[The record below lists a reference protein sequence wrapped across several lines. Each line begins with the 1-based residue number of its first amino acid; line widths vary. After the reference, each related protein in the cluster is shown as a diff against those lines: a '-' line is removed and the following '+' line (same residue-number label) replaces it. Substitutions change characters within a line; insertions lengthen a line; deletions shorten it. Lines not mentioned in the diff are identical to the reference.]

1 MPFVCLTP
9 WNLHLEGYPFTFD
22 FRYTYLVSSLNSR
35 ETIVGPGPHSYTFP
49 DTGSYDILLILE
61 ESGCKDTV
69 AQKQIYVESNP
80 PEPVLTCNPGL
91 TTMEVSWDTI
101 PGAIRYEVGYDPG
114 LVHYYYGG
122 TSFQFMNLEPDSA
135 YNFLVRPFSTI
146 GCGTSESTITC
157 RTLPCG
163 PGPIS
168 FDELT
173 ICNLDE
179 VITLDTIYGCNWS
192 GNGIQSDGC
201 TLNPSDLNI
210 GLNTVFLEIEQDP
223 CVFNIPQNIQVL
235 ESPELEADITSSV
248 FFGETGSI
256 DLQITNPD
264 GSESIQW
271 ENGSTSS
278 LQNDLI
284 PGEYCVTVAKGNGC
298 ETEECF
304 FVKPAE
310 YTVPSFLFV
319 CANKPEPIEVKPSTG
334 IDLQWFP
341 STGLSCA
348 DCAAPMV
355 RVSTSSIYTLIGETD
370 DGRRDTT
377 SVIVIVLPDFIC
389 GFFKTKMNQE
399 EVELMTGLEL
409 ESLSE
414 GDILKKLDAYFEKE
428 KEILVF
434 PNPNNGSFQ
443 ILSNEPMKEI
453 QLINSLGQIVASD
466 QVGSSNYYAD
476 FKDLPQGNYFL
487 KIQLDDTS
495 ISKKILL
502 NTN

>member
-1 MPFVCLTP
+1 MK
-9 WNLHLEGYPFTFD
+9 E
-22 FRYTYLVSSLNSR
+22 
-35 ETIVGPGPHSYTFP
+35 I
-49 DTGSYDILLILE
+49 
-61 ESGCKDTV
+61 
-69 AQKQIYVESNP
+69 QVESNP